1 MVTIEVERLGNSLQ
15 GARQRLG
22 MSQEAVAQATGI
34 NRVVLSYYESGSRI
48 PSLPVVASLA
58 RLYGLTVT
66 DLMEGAE
73 PTAAVD
79 IDTSTVLFR
88 SSALRE
94 HSESAILAFSS
105 YIRAYVRLL
114 KETGQEIP
122 GKGQTPFEPVP
133 TRAPRKQAARLA
145 RELRRYLGL
154 GSGPIGNLF
163 SLADD
168 YLLIFRLPLGDLDR
182 GPSGFFYNHPEAGFC
197 VIVNSNMDHGRQLF
211 TLAHEIGHAYFHSK
225 ETDWVVSGPSGV
237 QGHEVFAN
245 AFASE
250 FLVPADSLARA
261 MDESDLWNKL
271 EDPAS
276 VIHLQQYFSVS
287 YHFTVIRLYQEGLI
301 DEALFERLKVVSPI
315 RLARALGY
323 PVAPFETIDG
333 LADPL
338 ERFPYRMLRLVRKA
352 VADGVISRGAAGEML
367 GVSLHDILELEAEP
381 EVTDKAARNRLLQ
394 MERAVL
400 GADQSHGTPK
410 KR

>member
-1 MVTIEVERLGNSLQ
+1 
-15 GARQRLG
+15 
-22 MSQEAVAQATGI
+22 MSQDAVAQAIGI
-34 NRVVLSYYESGSRI
+34 NRVVLSYYESGSRA
-48 PSLPVVASLA
+48 PSLPVVAALA

-66 DLMEGAE
+66 QLTESAE
-73 PTAAVD
+73 PTSEVS
-79 IDTSTVLFR
+79 IDPSQILFR
-88 SSALRE
+88 SSTLKE

-105 YIRAYVRLL
+105 YVREYSRLL
-114 KETGQEIP
+114 RETGQEIP

-168 YLLIFRLPLGDLDR
+168 YLLIFRLPLGDLER
-182 GPSGFFYNHPEAGFC
+182 GPSGFFYNHPEVGFC
-197 VIVNSNMDHGRQLF
+197 VVVNSNMDRGRQLF
-211 TLAHEIGHAYFHSK
+211 TLAHETAHAYFHSK
-225 ETDWVVSGPSGV
+225 EADWVVSGPNGV
-237 QGHEVFAN
+237 VGQEVFAN

-250 FLVPADSLARA
+250 FLVPADALAKA

-271 EDPAS
+271 SDPAS
-276 VIHLQQYFSVS
+276 AIHLQQYFSVS
-287 YHFTVIRLYQEGLI
+287 YHFMLIRLYQEGLI
-301 DEALFERLKVVSPI
+301 EEALYERLKLVSPV

-323 PVAPFETIDG
+323 RVEAAETADG

-338 ERFPYRMLRLVRKA
+338 ERFPNRMLRLVRKA
-352 VADGVISRGAAGEML
+352 IADGVLSRGAAGEIL
-367 GVSLHDILELEAEP
+367 GVSLHDVLELEAEP
-381 EVTDKAARNRLLQ
+381 EVTDPAARKRLRQ

-400 GADQSHGTPK
+400 GPDQSQGMPK